1 MAQNLQAVPDYV
13 EGEVIDS
20 AAWRAA
26 YAHRVGHNTMV
37 ARRHA
42 EAAHVLPDIVTT
54 AVLGV
59 ERMGK
64 LHNEVVKRSPFM
76 ADTVWEFEQEGIR
89 GAKAIINHAIQRLI
103 W

>member
-1 MAQNLQAVPDYV
+1 MAQNLRPIPNYV
-13 EGEVIDS
+13 EGEVTNDS
-20 AAWRAA
+20 DWRAA

-54 AVLGV
+54 AVAGI

-64 LHNEVVKRSPFM
+64 LNNEVVNRSPFM
-76 ADTVWEFEQEGIR
+76 AETVWELEQEGIR
-89 GAKAIINHAIQRLI
+89 GAKAIIRHAIERLI